1 VGLTRTEKLKAKY
14 GANKSTRALLNAAAR
29 AEIAGAAAALDLMSD
44 MQGIAKSRR
53 SSPDE
58 RRLAQRIHL
67 ALVAI
72 RDSEYDPQ
80 IREWYGEGAIHEE
93 LGERQ

>member
-1 VGLTRTEKLKAKY
+1 MGLARTEKLKTKY

-29 AEIAGAAAALDLMSD
+29 AEIAGAAAVLDLMSE
-44 MQGIAKSRR
+44 MQGIAKSRN

-67 ALVAI
+67 ALLSI
-72 RDSEYDPQ
+72 RDSEYDLQ
-80 IREWYGEGAIHEE
+80 IKDWYDSPPDY
-93 LGERQ
+93 

>member
-1 VGLTRTEKLKAKY
+1 MGLTRTEKLKAKY
-14 GANKSTRALLNAAAR
+14 GANKSTRALLNAASR
-29 AEIAGAAAALDLMSD
+29 EEIAGAAAVLDMMSE
-44 MQGIAKSRR
+44 MQGIAKSRN

-58 RRLAQRIHL
+58 RRMAQRMHL

-80 IREWYGEGAIHEE
+80 IKEWYDPTEPKP
-93 LGERQ
+93 